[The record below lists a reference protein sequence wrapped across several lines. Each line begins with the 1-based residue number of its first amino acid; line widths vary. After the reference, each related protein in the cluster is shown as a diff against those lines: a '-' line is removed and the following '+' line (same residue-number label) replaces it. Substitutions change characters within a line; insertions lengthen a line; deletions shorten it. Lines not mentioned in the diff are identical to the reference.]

1 MLSNEWLK
9 RSFVIFGVICIAVVS
24 QFTQSANAD
33 GKFFP
38 EKALKV
44 APNIPSQRAILVYK
58 GGIEKLT
65 IESALEG
72 KGREFGWIIPSP
84 STPTEFKE
92 VSPGLVHTFSLA
104 IQPKIVHDLRS
115 EISSLWRI
123 ALLITFLTLILVG
136 TKSMT
141 RILSLISLLI
151 ISSVFFMPHLGVHF
165 GGTAFSTSPGVRIS
179 DIKEIGSYDLAVL
192 EADSSG
198 ALDIW
203 LHDNGFTGLTEA
215 DQSIVSDYIK
225 NRWCFVAAKLRREND
240 GYSKPHPLSMS
251 FAADTPVYPVRLT
264 GTTGGNVYL
273 ELFVIA
279 GKRAVCKQ
287 LALDISDTYHLLK
300 KKVQLVYQGGPL
312 PGFFGK
318 TYRQEIGHPD
328 ACEQMWDGC
337 VLSRFSGVLTP
348 ELMSEDI
355 SLQLQT
361 KGPFQKLWYS
371 HRGARG
377 KALISC
383 LIFWCI
389 LPIVLSLAFI
399 KSGKKIEKGV
409 FFKRVIIPILLLSLL
424 IYGITYFV
432 LPKRDVIS
440 TGGKVTSHWISDYI
454 ERKHRVLEIEILAKE
469 HDDFA
474 GMSKNEIDKLLSD
487 YFISKKTV
495 NAFTGEPIKKEDS
508 PGNYTLIEDD
518 RGIVWRVYTLEG
530 YPDDCVLVPT
540 VQD

>member
-1 MLSNEWLK
+1 MNN
-9 RSFVIFGVICIAVVS
+9 RRPICSFVFFATVIVGVVLYLKDNVY
-24 QFTQSANAD
+24 AD

-38 EKALKV
+38 EKALKA

-58 GGIEKLT
+58 DGIEKLT

-72 KGREFGWIIPSP
+72 KGREFGWIIPLP
-84 STPTEFKE
+84 SVPTEFKE
-92 VSPGLVHTFSLA
+92 VSPGLIHTFSLT
-104 IQPKIVHDLRS
+104 IQPKIVHDLRR

-123 ALLITFLTLILVG
+123 ALIITFLTLILVR
-136 TKSMT
+136 TKSIT
-141 RILSLISLLI
+141 RIISLILLLFI
-151 ISSVFFMPHLGVHF
+151 FMNFFMPTLGVRF
-165 GGTAFSTSPGVRIS
+165 EGIAFRTSPGVRIY
-179 DIKEIGSYDLAVL
+179 DVKEIGSYDLAVL
-192 EADSSG
+192 DADSSG

-203 LHDNGFTGLTEA
+203 LQGNGFTGLTEA
-215 DQSIVSDYIK
+215 DQSIVSEYIK
-225 NRWCFVAAKLRREND
+225 NRWCFVAAKLHREND

-264 GTTGGNVYL
+264 GTTDGNVYL

-279 GKRAVCKQ
+279 EKRAGCKQ

-300 KKVQLVYQGGPL
+300 KKVQLVYQRGPL
-312 PGFFGK
+312 PGFVGK
-318 TYRQEIGHPD
+318 TYRQTIGHPD

-337 VLSRFSGVLTP
+337 VLSRFSGVLMP

-361 KGPFQKLWYS
+361 KGPFQKLCYS

-389 LPIVLSLAFI
+389 LPVVLSLAFI
-399 KSGKKIEKGV
+399 KSGKKIEKSV
-409 FFKRVIIPILLLSLL
+409 FFKRVIIPVLLLSLL
-424 IYGITYFV
+424 IYGITYAV
-432 LPKRDVIS
+432 LPKTDVIS
-440 TGGKVTSHWISDYI
+440 ASGKVTSHWMSDYI

-474 GMSKNEIDKLLSD
+474 GMSKNGIDKLLSD
-487 YFISKKTV
+487 YFVSKKTV
-495 NAFTGEPIKKEDS
+495 NAFTGEPIKEEDS
-508 PGNYTLIEDD
+508 PGNYTLMEDD
-518 RGIVWRVYTLEG
+518 RGIVWRTYTMDG
-530 YPDDCVLVPT
+530 YPDDCVLKSV
-540 VQD
+540 VHD